1 MRKNE
6 KKKHKNEEMNQQIQN
21 SNEDLIG
28 NYSLFFIMKKFIII
42 ICAMTFI
49 FIFYCIIFIKISYNS
64 INSLKNIIKIMENS
78 SYDENLTYF
87 MIGVIQ
93 LLQYI
98 NIPDIS
104 LYNTFYSIFKNKTID
119 LKVSD
124 FFTDL
129 YNYQQEI
136 YLLERREKQ
145 VDKNLI
151 DSEIITFNCSSFF
164 QFINNRRFNYVI
176 DNHPDKNYLEQMINF
191 CNHIN
196 IMIYANEEIYM
207 DNLYYSI
214 LKLLLLNSH
223 LIHEFPKYPMEE
235 LSELTLQILVIYQ
248 PLKLYLGN
256 YYLETVL
263 KKKLVIH
270 FYTVLLFLLGNI
282 IMEIIFF
289 ILIKFLI
296 IDHIDET
303 NKNLNKLLRIL
314 KVI

>member
-1 MRKNE
+1 
-6 KKKHKNEEMNQQIQN
+6 
-21 SNEDLIG
+21 
-28 NYSLFFIMKKFIII
+28 MKK
-42 ICAMTFI
+42 
-49 FIFYCIIFIKISYNS
+49 
-64 INSLKNIIKIMENS
+64 
-78 SYDENLTYF
+78 
-87 MIGVIQ
+87 
-93 LLQYI
+93 
-98 NIPDIS
+98 
-104 LYNTFYSIFKNKTID
+104 
-119 LKVSD
+119 
-124 FFTDL
+124 
-129 YNYQQEI
+129 
-136 YLLERREKQ
+136 
-145 VDKNLI
+145 
-151 DSEIITFNCSSFF
+151 
-164 QFINNRRFNYVI
+164 
-176 DNHPDKNYLEQMINF
+176 
-191 CNHIN
+191 
-196 IMIYANEEIYM
+196 YM
-207 DNLYYSI
+207 DMLYYSI

-263 KKKLVIH
+263 KKKLDIH

>member
-1 MRKNE
+1 
-6 KKKHKNEEMNQQIQN
+6 
-21 SNEDLIG
+21 
-28 NYSLFFIMKKFIII
+28 
-42 ICAMTFI
+42 
-49 FIFYCIIFIKISYNS
+49 
-64 INSLKNIIKIMENS
+64 MENS

-98 NIPDIS
+98 NIPEIT
-104 LYNTFYSIFKNKTID
+104 LYNTFYSIFKNKNID

-136 YLLERREKQ
+136 YLVERREKHF
-145 VDKNLI
+145 DKSLI
-151 DSEIITFNCSSFF
+151 DSEIITFNCSTFF
-164 QFINNRRFNYVI
+164 EFINNKRFNYVI
-176 DNHPDKNYLEQMINF
+176 NNHPDKNYLEQMINF

-196 IMIYANEEIYM
+196 IMIYSNEEIYM
-207 DNLYYSI
+207 DMLYYSI

-223 LIHEFPKYPMEE
+223 LISEFPKYPMEE
-235 LSELTLQILVIYQ
+235 LSKLTLEILVIYQ

-256 YYLETVL
+256 YYLEIVL
-263 KKKLVIH
+263 KKKLNKH
-270 FYTVLLFLLGNI
+270 FYSVLLFLLGNI